1 MPLNSTAAL
10 QTTTPH
16 RGGFHKVGPHGIAY
30 LLHNEHL
37 LADPAVTP
45 LVLVHG
51 LSMSV
56 RFWELAMLPEIEHGL
71 PWLSVSLPLH
81 YPSVYDGPAQEAEL
95 EVSAFAKT
103 LGETI
108 AHVFGPQREVL
119 VAGHSVG
126 AMSAMAYAAFYPA
139 NCRAVLSVGGFT
151 TGRAKGLEG
160 GLQLL
165 TAGRPLTK
173 RIFELVWRTKQRSL
187 WFTRQIVK
195 QYAADAAALERFA
208 PFRPTLR
215 LVHRDMARHDIDG
228 IYQMMRQL
236 YYVDLLPFFREIA
249 CPIWVVAGTEDPV
262 VDFDHQVA
270 YARDLPTATLFEIA
284 GAGHLSFAER
294 PEEFNVVLRAFAGV

>member
-1 MPLNSTAAL
+1 M
-10 QTTTPH
+10 
-16 RGGFHKVGPHGIAY
+16 GPHGIAY

-56 RFWELAMLPEIEHGL
+56 RFWERAMLPEIERRL

-81 YPSVYDGPAQEAEL
+81 YPSVYDGDPLRADL
-95 EVSAFAKT
+95 EVAAFART

-108 AHVFGPQREVL
+108 AHVFGPERAVA

-126 AMSAMAYAAFYPA
+126 AMSAMAYAAFYPGT
-139 NCRAVLSVGGFT
+139 CRGVLSVGGFT

-165 TAGRPLTK
+165 TAGRPLTR
-173 RIFELVWRTKQRSL
+173 RIFRAVWRAKQRSL
-187 WFTRQIVK
+187 RFTRLVVR
-195 QYAADAAALERFA
+195 QYAADARALERFA
-208 PFRPTLR
+208 PFGPTLR
-215 LVHRDMARHDIDG
+215 LVHPDLARHDVDG

-236 YYVDLLPFFREIA
+236 YYVDLLPFFRRIA
-249 CPIWVVAGTEDPV
+249 CPVWVVAGDADPV
-262 VDFDHQVA
+262 VDFGHQRA
-270 YARDLPTATLFEIA
+270 YARALPTATLFEIA

-294 PEEFNVVLRAFAGV
+294 PEEFNVILRAFAGV